1 MSKLRSK
8 LAVRT
13 YLNYSPQRHMYG
25 FLSVS
30 LYCSSLCF
38 FSQDYCKRENDKIII
53 SGETWTRV
61 VMERLKGVQEKERM
75 HSSRTWIWKR
85 RYFALF
91 ACSVVSL
98 TCKFCYVPSADVVHS
113 AARGGCI
120 VMSICFPFDLPKLSP
135 ILVFFSFVYLNFQSL
150 T

>member
-13 YLNYSPQRHMYG
+13 YLSYSPQRHMYG
-25 FLSVS
+25 FLPVS
-30 LYCSSLCF
+30 LYCSFLWF

-61 VMERLKGVQEKERM
+61 VMVKLKGVQEKERI

-98 TCKFCYVPSADVVHS
+98 TCKFCYVPSADVVRSELREGASLCLYALHLTFWNWAPIPCS
-113 AARGGCI
+113 
-120 VMSICFPFDLPKLSP
+120 FLLFTLTYSP
-135 ILVFFSFVYLNFQSL
+135 
-150 T
+150 